1 MSLWGVVA
9 YGCVRHTYLTE
20 LSGIFTKTAKI
31 HHTHHLK
38 SMFGVLNPQMNQRLS
53 LLNLWELS
61 FCRPELGVILSS
73 GIENQGQ
80 MTAFL
85 FC

>member
-1 MSLWGVVA
+1 
-9 YGCVRHTYLTE
+9 
-20 LSGIFTKTAKI
+20 
-31 HHTHHLK
+31 
-38 SMFGVLNPQMNQRLS
+38 MFGVLNPQMNQRLS